1 MFGKGGERRFRAEIR
16 LIDSGACGPGF
27 FRAALSALN
36 SQTKLRVGD
45 TTRNQKSMV
54 GKGGERRFRAEI
66 RLIDSGACGP
76 GFFRAALSALNSQT
90 KLRVGDTTRNQKSM
104 VGKGEERRFRAE
116 IRLGDSGVC
125 AWARLFS
132 CCSVCS
138 ESPNETSC
146 GRHH

>member
-16 LIDSGACGPGF
+16 LGDSG
-27 FRAALSALN
+27 
-36 SQTKLRVGD
+36 V
-45 TTRNQKSMV
+45 
-54 GKGGERRFRAEI
+54 
-66 RLIDSGACGP
+66 CGP

-125 AWARLFS
+125 A
-132 CCSVCS
+132 CVCS
-138 ESPNETSC
+138 AFFVVLSSIPKRNFDWETPLGIKRVCLPKVGNDDFGPKSAWEILVRACGPNLNF
-146 GRHH
+146 